1 MKNGK
6 KIKRMARGREIGD
19 QEKNGEVSFMY
30 RSQLVNIMI
39 AIILTF
45 IIT

>member
-6 KIKRMARGREIGD
+6 KIIRGREIGD
-19 QEKNGEVSFMY
+19 QGKNGEISFMY

-39 AIILTF
+39 AIVLTF
-45 IIT
+45 IMT